1 MKWSKRS
8 VMELGAILGMVA
20 VVCTLAVLQYRWTGE
35 ISRSEQ
41 QRLKA
46 NLTIS
51 VRGFEQEFSYD
62 FERLCEAFE
71 IDPELSQERLENLV
85 RHQQSDWERNASRP
99 GLVARGCISKVEGG
113 HASFEAFARRGDG
126 I

>member
-1 MKWSKRS
+1 MKWSKRAAI
-8 VMELGAILGMVA
+8 ELAAILGMVA

-46 NLTIS
+46 NVTTS
-51 VRGFEQEFSYD
+51 VRGFDQEFSYD

-71 IDPELSQERLENLV
+71 IDPEVPQSNLESRIVRQHRGRL
-85 RHQQSDWERNASRP
+85 
-99 GLVARGCISKVEGG
+99 C
-113 HASFEAFARRGDG
+113 
-126 I
+126 

>member
-1 MKWSKRS
+1 MVVMKWSKRS

-46 NLTIS
+46 NLGTS

-62 FERLCEAFE
+62 FERSL
-71 IDPELSQERLENLV
+71 
-85 RHQQSDWERNASRP
+85 
-99 GLVARGCISKVEGG
+99 
-113 HASFEAFARRGDG
+113 
-126 I
+126 